1 MRKTLTDLFKAA
13 ALGFVGFILTAHVNA
28 FAQPAFTLSA
38 AEKQYIDQHPVVD
51 VASLQQYRPFYAI
64 NPNGAGEG
72 ITFDYLARLNALTG
86 IKFNTRVFSTFAQAR
101 SAVQTS
107 GTSPLML
114 AAISQTGTVQLQGPQ
129 ADAGSLRY
137 SEPYFD
143 SPAVLIGHKDDLQT
157 SSNFSLSG
165 KKIAVVPGTGEY
177 ELLKKQYPDA
187 NFVSF
192 SSSVL
197 ALDSLMAKQTDY
209 YLGPLVVAQYYIE
222 IKGDRTLE
230 VRRQWSLQ
238 SGNVRFAFAEQN
250 IILSNIIN
258 RALDQID
265 SADRARIQAR
275 WTAVRDALSTA
286 PSAVLSEKDFA
297 LLRSLPPLKVGIDAQ
312 FAPYTFADKDGR
324 PDGIT
329 LAYLEFL
336 KRRVGLQV
344 GEIKSGEWAK
354 MLAALTVGDIDLL
367 LAVAPTP
374 ERRERIVFVGPYA
387 TMPTAIVSRPSE
399 RVVGL
404 ANINGEK
411 LAVIKDYFLVDRLRA
426 QYPRLLIAEYPNM
439 TDALLAVVSGEARAA
454 VGNIEVVAQTIS
466 ERTPGSLIVSGTLPD
481 SDTELYFGLRKE
493 LASLAPIL
501 ASSLR
506 LMTESE
512 AQTIRQR
519 WQRTEVK
526 VGVSQERIMQIGIPI
541 ALALGAIIASLLWGR
556 RQNLKTLGAQTE
568 REKVAR
574 EASQTRGRYIA
585 VLGHEVRTPL
595 TALVSAA
602 ESISPDALSTKDKN
616 LLNAVRGNARSVLDT
631 LNDILSWLRGGA
643 EVEGLRPRPSAIA
656 QLVLDTTDHFRGFAS
671 QKSTLLTVSVEPGIA
686 DMHMVDPIRLRQV
699 IVNLLANALRHT
711 DGGEV
716 HLKVRAMGA
725 PEAGKQRLQFI
736 CSDTGRGMPTE
747 DIAKVETDPFET
759 ADLFG
764 GGIGLAL
771 SRSYLQQM
779 GSTLKIANDLTGSSG
794 ILGGSTVAGSAV
806 AGSTVPSGK
815 SGVKAQFELDLP
827 VATQSSKGKGS
838 ASAYGRILIVD
849 EDKLSAGVNGS
860 ELEKNGYRVDLCH
873 DPLRALDIWASR
885 RYSLVLLDLNLPSM
899 DSLELVKM
907 FRAFGAD
914 FETSIV
920 GMTDDPS
927 AKIYDRAIGAGAND
941 VISKPIGLREL
952 ASVIGDIRG
961 LN

>member
-1 MRKTLTDLFKAA
+1 MPMHLTTLRLPKKWLFLIAI
-13 ALGFVGFILTAHVNA
+13 FILGLCATQSVM
-28 FAQPAFTLSA
+28 AQATFTLSP
-38 AEKQYIDQHPVVD
+38 AEKQYLEKNPVID
-51 VASLQQYRPFYAI
+51 VASLQQYRPFYVI
-64 NPNGAGEG
+64 NPSGAGEG
-72 ITFDYLARLNALTG
+72 IAFDYLSRIAAITG

-101 SAVQTS
+101 AAVQSS
-107 GTSPLML
+107 GMSPLML
-114 AAISQTGTVQLQGPQ
+114 AAISQTSADPNANTAGDLSNAPQ
-129 ADAGSLRY
+129 AGGLRY

-157 SSNFSLSG
+157 NSNFSLNG
-165 KKIAVVPGTGEY
+165 KKVAVVPGTGEY
-177 ELLKKQYPDA
+177 DLLKRQYPDA
-187 NFVSF
+187 NFVPF

-197 ALDSLMAKQTDY
+197 ALDNLMAKQTDY

-222 IKGDRTLE
+222 IKGDRSLE
-230 VRRQWSLQ
+230 VRRQWSLE
-238 SGNVRFAFAEQN
+238 SGNIRFAFSEKN
-250 IILSNIIN
+250 VVLSNLIN

-265 SADRARIQAR
+265 SAERARIQSR

-297 LLRSLPPLKVGIDAQ
+297 LLRSLAPLKVGIDAQ
-312 FAPYTFADKDGR
+312 FAPYSFANKEGR
-324 PDGIT
+324 PEGIT
-329 LAYLEFL
+329 IAYLEFL
-336 KRRVGLQV
+336 KKRIGLQV

-354 MLAALTVGDIDLL
+354 MLAALTVGEIDLL

-387 TMPTAIVSRPSE
+387 TMPTAIVSRPAD

-404 ANINGEK
+404 ASINGEK
-411 LAVIKDYFLVDRLRA
+411 LAVIKDYFLIDRLKT
-426 QYPRLLIAEYPNM
+426 QYPRLSLAEYPAM
-439 TDALLAVVSGEARAA
+439 TDALLAVASGEAKAA
-454 VGNIEVVAQTIS
+454 VGNIEVVAQTIT
-466 ERTPGSLIVSGTLPD
+466 ERTPGTLIVSGTLPD

-501 ASSLR
+501 AASLR
-506 LMTESE
+506 MMTESE

-526 VGVSQERIMQIGIPI
+526 VGISKERIVQIGVPV
-541 ALALGAIIASLLWGR
+541 ALGLSAIMAGLFWGR
-556 RQNLKTLGAQTE
+556 RQSLKTLAVQTE
-568 REKVAR
+568 REKIAR
-574 EASQTRGRYIA
+574 DASQTRGRYIA

-602 ESISPDALSTKDKN
+602 ESISHDTLSTKDKN

-686 DMHMVDPIRLRQV
+686 DMHLVDPIRLRQV

-716 HLKVRAMGA
+716 HLKVRAMAA
-725 PEAGKQRLQFI
+725 PQAGKQRLQFI
-736 CSDTGRGMPTE
+736 CSDTGRGMQPG
-747 DIAKVETDPFET
+747 DMARVEADPFET

-779 GSTLKIANDLTGSSG
+779 GSTLKITNEVDGANSG
-794 ILGGSTVAGSAV
+794 GNSVD
-806 AGSTVPSGK
+806 K
-815 SGVKAQFELDLP
+815 SGVRAQFELDLP
-827 VATQSSKGKGS
+827 VATTTARSKAVPS
-838 ASAYGRILIVD
+838 AQGRILMVD
-849 EDKLSAGVNGS
+849 EDKLSAGINGS

-885 RYSLVLLDLNLPSM
+885 RYSLVLLDLNLQSM

-914 FETSIV
+914 FETAIV
-920 GMTDDPS
+920 AMTDDPS
-927 AKIYDRAIGAGAND
+927 SKIYDRAIGAGAND
-941 VISKPIGLREL
+941 VISKPIGMREL
-952 ASVIGDIRG
+952 ASVISDMQV